1 MGPSDDR
8 ALRAVALGLA
18 VLVAAAAA
26 AARDEAAAPRDPDAA
41 PVVYDAKGRRDPF
54 IPLVRNGELVNVV
67 GQSGTLDQPVLR
79 GILWDPSGRSIALIN
94 DMEVNVGD
102 LIGGYRVDA
111 IRQDAVVLTVD
122 GGEPLVLQLEFEL
135 PGASPDTATGGKSR

>member
-1 MGPSDDR
+1 MSFSSPPPR
-8 ALRAVALGLA
+8 RP
-18 VLVAAAAA
+18 
-26 AARDEAAAPRDPDAA
+26 ARPAPRDAEEA
-41 PVVYDAKGRRDPF
+41 PFVYDAKGRRDPF
-54 IPLVRNGELVNVV
+54 IPLVRNGQLINVT
-67 GQSGTLDQPVLR
+67 GQFGTLDQPVLR

-122 GGEPLVLQLEFEL
+122 GGEPLVLQLEFDL
-135 PGASPDTATGGKSR
+135 PDASSGTATGGKSR